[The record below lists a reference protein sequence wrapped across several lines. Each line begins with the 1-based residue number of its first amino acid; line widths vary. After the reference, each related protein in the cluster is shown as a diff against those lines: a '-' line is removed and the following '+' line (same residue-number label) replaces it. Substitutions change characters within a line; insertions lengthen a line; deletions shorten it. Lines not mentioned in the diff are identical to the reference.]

1 MIMTKKNPQVKLIK
15 FNMDKSIQI
24 VNANVNKS
32 IIEYEKEGFEARN
45 EGYSEYKK
53 DKLFGFIRA
62 KDDKIKSCFIV
73 RENDPAPLV
82 FDKESMYG
90 STVTPDQLVYHE
102 DESFSRKVS
111 EVESKKA
118 AGPQELIVKALGI
131 VCICL
136 AIGFLLQIS
145 IVGIPNIGGVGG
157 N

>member
-1 MIMTKKNPQVKLIK
+1 MIMSKKNPQVKLIK

-24 VNANVNKS
+24 VNADVNKS
-32 IIEYEKEGFEARN
+32 IIEYQKEGFEARN

-82 FDKESMYG
+82 FDKKSMYG
-90 STVTPDQLVYHE
+90 STVTPDQLVFHE

-118 AGPQELIVKALGI
+118 AGPQEFIVKALGI

>member
-1 MIMTKKNPQVKLIK
+1 MIMSKKNPQVKLIK
-15 FNMDKSIQI
+15 FNMGKSIQI
-24 VNANVNKS
+24 VNADVNKS
-32 IIEYEKEGFEARN
+32 IIEYQKEGFEARN

-82 FDKESMYG
+82 FDKKSMYG

-118 AGPQELIVKALGI
+118 AGPQEFIVKALGI

>member
-1 MIMTKKNPQVKLIK
+1 MITTRKNPQIKLIK
-15 FNMDKSIQI
+15 FNMDKSIDI
-24 VNANVNKS
+24 VNADVNKS

-53 DKLFGFIRA
+53 DKLFGFIKV

-90 STVTPDQLVYHE
+90 SSVTPDQLVYHE

-111 EVESKKA
+111 EVESKK
-118 AGPQELIVKALGI
+118 GSGSTEFIVKALGT

-136 AIGFLLQIS
+136 GIAFLLQIS
-145 IVGIPNIGGVGG
+145 IVGIPNIGGIGG

>member
-82 FDKESMYG
+82 FYKESMYG

-118 AGPQELIVKALGI
+118 AGPQEFIVKALGI